1 MLYGMCVNHAPG
13 VETLSGI
20 WNAERFAKNGTEFDA
35 KYAAEIGKAGDVTF
49 YNYMEPNEDYTDG
62 LEKEYAEEYRKLR
75 GALEDAFTKAEYTAP
90 EA

>member
-1 MLYGMCVNHAPG
+1 M
-13 VETLSGI
+13 
-20 WNAERFAKNGTEFDA
+20 
-35 KYAAEIGKAGDVTF
+35 TF

-62 LEKEYAEEYRKLR
+62 LEKEYAEEYQKLR